1 MSEEGIIFGLPF
13 VPPHFEGIEGALFR
27 HKTIRDFM
35 DKIKQSDIEIAIRD
49 LWLLG
54 IEVFRDRN
62 PTLAH
67 YSLKEIQR
75 WLHNFVE
82 ESKFN

>member
-1 MSEEGIIFGLPF
+1 MIFGIPH
-13 VPPHFEGIEGALFR
+13 VPQHYNGIEATLFR
-27 HKTIRDFM
+27 NNTIWQFI
-35 DKIKQSDIEIAIRD
+35 DKIKQTDIEIAIRD

-62 PTLAH
+62 PTLGH

-75 WLHNFVE
+75 CLHNFVE
-82 ESKFN
+82 ESKSIITI